1 MSFADEIFVKRQQ
14 LKHVSTVLTH
24 TDGTKVLTSNL
35 TCGDKVCA
43 VIGKVDGYCID
54 TSIDDKIYHVA
65 DNLYISSQDGAC
77 NLEHLRLQKITHIV
91 NVATGIVNQFPNEFQ
106 YKTVE
111 ILDLPET
118 RIGQHF
124 AELSSF
130 IEKGLED
137 GKVLVHCNAGVSRSS
152 TVVIA
157 YLMKSKNIG
166 LDDAF
171 HLVKKA

>member
-43 VIGKVDGYCID
+43 VI
-54 TSIDDKIYHVA
+54 
-65 DNLYISSQDGAC
+65 DGAC